1 MRLICPNCGAQYE
14 VDARVMPEAGRDV
27 QCSNC
32 GHTWFQRPPHLDADL
47 AAEMG
52 QELRAGPD
60 QQTVAAPAPP
70 RRPAQ
75 DVPPAEPSRR
85 RLDPKV
91 AGVLREEA
99 EREAVARRAETG
111 RLESQPDLGLDDTDR
126 SPTPRRVAPMRRDD
140 PDAEQGREKGTRR
153 DLLPDVEEINSTLRA
168 SNAPERSTEVTPA
181 ATSPERPEVRHRSGF
196 RAGFFLVLFVAVG
209 GALVYAFAPRL
220 AELYPPARDP
230 LVTYVD
236 WVNEAR
242 DKADTLIVQGVE
254 KINEMI
260 AKEEADSSG

>member
-14 VDARVMPEAGRDV
+14 VDARVMPDAGRDV

-70 RRPAQ
+70 RRPVQEGASQ
-75 DVPPAEPSRR
+75 DTSRR

-99 EREAVARRAETG
+99 EREAVARRAESG
-111 RLESQPDLGLDDTDR
+111 HLESQPDLGLDDPER
-126 SPTPRRVAPMRRDD
+126 SPAPRRVAPMRRNED
-140 PDAEQGREKGTRR
+140 DAEAPRERGARR
-153 DLLPDVEEINSTLRA
+153 DLLPDVDEINSTLRA
-168 SNAPERSTEVTPA
+168 SNAPERSTEMAPA
-181 ATSPERPEVRHRSGF
+181 ATSPARPEVRHRSGF
-196 RAGFFLVLFVAVG
+196 RAGFFLVLLVAVG
-209 GALVYAFAPRL
+209 GALVYAFAPRI

-236 WVNEAR
+236 WVNETR
-242 DKADTLIVQGVE
+242 DTAEKMIAQGVE
-254 KINEMI
+254 RINEML
-260 AKEEADSSG
+260 ADDEAGTPG